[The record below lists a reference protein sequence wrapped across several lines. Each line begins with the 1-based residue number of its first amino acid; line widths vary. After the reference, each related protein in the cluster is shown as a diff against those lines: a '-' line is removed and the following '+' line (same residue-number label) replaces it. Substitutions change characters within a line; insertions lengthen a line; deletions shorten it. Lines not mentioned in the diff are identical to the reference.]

1 VAWHIGWSQGAESV
15 REARKR
21 AQRAAER
28 LVELAR
34 EHRSVMLIGH
44 GQLNRMITRALRRMG
59 WHGSGSGRAYW
70 SVGEL
75 RRTA

>member
-15 REARKR
+15 REARRR

-34 EHRSVMLIGH
+34 EHGSVMLIGH
-44 GQLNRMITRALRRMG
+44 GQINRLIARALRRMG
-59 WHGSGSGRAYW
+59 WHGSRPGRAYW

-75 RRTA
+75 RRAA